1 MPLSKIPANGISAIA
16 NTAISGNIISSQI
29 TSVSNTQI
37 SGNIISSQITSVAN
51 TQITGLIANTQ
62 IANVSN
68 TKIVGLITATQLAN
82 TAVTA
87 GIYGGA
93 NNSASITVD
102 AQGRVTSVSNVAW
115 TSTAIT
121 ASPIPTINVLTSGSG
136 TWTIPAGVTKVK
148 VTVVGGGGNS
158 SGGLYGYSVS
168 GGAGGGTAIKW
179 LSGLTPGKTLDYTVG
194 AATAASQVVT
204 GASNGQ
210 TITSI
215 VGSAGSA
222 GTSGGSGSGD
232 GGSASGGDL
241 NIAGQRALGLSAD
254 GAVYGGGSH
263 FAAAQFNV
271 NTAGNIPGGGAGPQ
285 SSGSTISGARGVII
299 FEY

>member
-16 NTAISGNIISSQI
+16 NTA
-29 TSVSNTQI
+29 I

-148 VTVVGGGGNS
+148 VTVVGGGGNGS
-158 SGGLYGYSVS
+158 YNNGPDKHGAGG
-168 GGAGGGTAIKW
+168 GGGTAIKW

-204 GASNGQ
+204 GASNGE

-215 VGSAGSA
+215 VGSP
-222 GTSGGSGSGD
+222 GTTPPTNSDGATGGN
-232 GGSASGGDL
+232 ATGGDL
-241 NIAGQRALGLSAD
+241 NITGGDAY
-254 GAVYGGGSH
+254 GAEWGGASH
-263 FAAAQFNV
+263 FAISKYTYV
-271 NTAGNIPGGGAGPQ
+271 AGNIPGGGGGPSNSGQGAGWP
-285 SSGSTISGARGVII
+285 GGRGVII

>member
-29 TSVSNTQI
+29 TSVANTQI
-37 SGNIISSQITSVAN
+37 TGNIISSQITSVAN

-115 TSTAIT
+115 TSTTIT

-158 SGGLYGYSVS
+158 ASGSYGYNLA
-168 GGAGGGTAIKW
+168 GGSGGGTAIKW

-215 VGSAGSA
+215 VGSAG
-222 GTSGGSGSGD
+222 GSGIAPTNTGE
-232 GGSASGGDL
+232 GGQASGGDL
-241 NIAGQRALGLSAD
+241 NIPGARALTISAD
-254 GAVYGGGSH
+254 GPIYGGGSH
-263 FAAAQFNV
+263 FAPPQFSV
-271 NTAGNIPGGGAGPQ
+271 TTAGNIPGGGAGP
-285 SSGSTISGARGVII
+285 STGAVISGARGVII

>member
-16 NTAISGNIISSQI
+16 NTAISGNIVSSQI
-29 TSVSNTQI
+29 TSVS
-37 SGNIISSQITSVAN
+37 N

-115 TSTAIT
+115 TSTDIT

-136 TWTIPAGVTKVK
+136 TWTIPSGVTKVK

-158 SGGLYGYSVS
+158 SGGLYGYAVS

-194 AATAASQVVT
+194 AAAAASQVVT

-215 VGSAGSA
+215 IGSAGSA
-222 GTSGGSGSGD
+222 GISGGSGSGD

-241 NIAGQRALGLSAD
+241 NIAGQRALGSAD

-263 FAAAQFNV
+263 FAAAQFNT